1 MAPNFTGDSAYPIS
15 RTLMKPYIR
24 PVEVKHRRFN
34 AKLSG
39 IRTFCTENLIA
50 IWKRRFPCLVTGLRT
65 KLSLTLDAIV
75 ALAVCH
81 NLAIV
86 WAEPDADD
94 EQDLAPPDD
103 DLDDQEQAGQDT
115 AAVRAAGQA
124 FRDWL
129 ADQFC

>member
-1 MAPNFTGDSAYPIS
+1 
-15 RTLMKPYIR
+15 MKPFLR
-24 PVEVKHRRFN
+24 PTDPKHRRFN

-39 IRTFCTENLIA
+39 IRTFCTENLIG
-50 IWKRRFPCLVTGLRT
+50 IWKRRFPCLVTGFRT

-81 NLAIV
+81 NLAIL
-86 WAEPDADD
+86 WSEPDADD
-94 EQDLAPPDD
+94 LEGLPLPEPEENENVDNN
-103 DLDDQEQAGQDT
+103 QE
-115 AAVRAAGQA
+115 AAATRAAGQA